1 MIESRKQRHLCAALF
16 IAMSSVHVGIN
27 EKNFQCIQDLFTAI
41 CHSRCRGWLGSA
53 EAANAATAETVGL
66 CALSMPAVGGC
77 PIALWTQVSLYWL
90 VLIKLQ
96 ESVLLLMLP
105 DPLLYNFWVT
115 VVLAIVGQSLGLLQ
129 MLFEQVK

>member
-1 MIESRKQRHLCAALF
+1 M
-16 IAMSSVHVGIN
+16 
-27 EKNFQCIQDLFTAI
+27 
-41 CHSRCRGWLGSA
+41 LGLTKKIF
-53 EAANAATAETVGL
+53 NAFKISLLQYATAGVEAGLALLKLLMLPLLKLLCL
-66 CALSMPAVGGC
+66 CALSMPVVGGC